1 MNKIEIYKRLYK
13 DYTKKYLDKI
23 ILSALL
29 SVLVAGSTSAI
40 AWLLD
45 PAIKKLFIE
54 KDQSLIIIIPL
65 FIIIAFTTKGLSLYF
80 AKATM
85 ISVGEEIK
93 KKLQFDMVNTLI
105 KTDTQIIDKKHSGK
119 FISNLT
125 YDVTHITNLL
135 SNAILTLFK
144 DSLTLIGLL
153 TVMFLQ
159 NWKLALISIVMIP
172 LASISAKTL
181 GKRIGKVTTEAQ
193 EKSGYL
199 TTYLVELFKNHKLIK
214 IFQKENLEI
223 DRADEYLAE
232 LKDKNKKIQTV
243 FVRLSPIME
252 TLTGIMVAVLI
263 FYSGKLMAKGEVD
276 INNFFSFLAA
286 MMLAYQP
293 VRSLSTLNMII
304 NGGLS
309 AASRIL
315 PIIDQKN
322 TIKNLEFAKPLKINV
337 ASINF
342 KNVNFSYEV
351 NEGPTLQSI
360 NLKFEGGKMTSLVGH
375 SGSGKSTILNLI
387 PRFYDAKSGDI
398 IIDDQSIY
406 GSTIESLRSEI
417 SMVSQETTLFD
428 DTIKN
433 NIKYGRQEATDEEV
447 FKVAKLSYCDE
458 FINNLPNKFDT
469 LIGENGV
476 RLSGG
481 EKQRLSIARAMM
493 KKSSIILL
501 DEATSS
507 LDSET
512 ESKIQDA
519 LKILTK
525 NKTTIVIAHRLSTI
539 LNSNN
544 IYVIDKGKIIANG
557 NHKTLMENQ
566 SYIKISMKNR
576 YKNKYVFFVSNYFII
591 TCFNI
596 SNLNNL

>member
-1 MNKIEIYKRLYK
+1 MKNSEIYKRLYK
-13 DYTKKYLDKI
+13 NYSKKYLDKI
-23 ILSALL
+23 ILSAFF
-29 SVLVAGSTSAI
+29 SILVASSTSGI

-45 PAIKKLFIE
+45 PAIKKIFIE
-54 KDQSLIIIIPL
+54 KDQSLILFIPL
-65 FIIIAFTTKGLSLYF
+65 MIIVAFTTKGLSLYF

-93 KKLQFDMVNTLI
+93 KKLQFDMVNSLI
-105 KTDTQIIDKKHSGK
+105 KTDTQIIDTKHSGK

-135 SNAILTLFK
+135 SNAILTIFK

-159 NWKLALISIVMIP
+159 NWKLALISIIMIP
-172 LASISAKTL
+172 LASISARTL
-181 GKRIGKVTTEAQ
+181 GKRIGKVATEAQ

-199 TTYLVELFKNHKLIK
+199 TSYLIELFKNHKLIK
-214 IFQKENLEI
+214 IFQKEDLEVG
-223 DRADEYLAE
+223 RADKHLSQ
-232 LKDKNKKIQTV
+232 LKDKNKKILTV

-263 FYSGKLMAKGEVD
+263 FYSGKLMARGEVD

-293 VRSLSTLNMII
+293 VRALSTLNMVI
-304 NGGLS
+304 NQGLS
-309 AASRIL
+309 AASRII

-322 TIKNLEFAKPLKINV
+322 EIRNSDFAKPLV
-337 ASINF
+337 V
-342 KNVNFSYEV
+342 KNANISFNNLEFSYEPK
-351 NEGPTLQSI
+351 EGKTLHSV

-387 PRFYDAKSGDI
+387 PRFYDAQSGDI
-398 IIDDQSIY
+398 NIDNQSIY
-406 GSTIESLRSEI
+406 TSTIESLRSEI

-433 NIKYGRQEATDEEV
+433 NIKYGRENATDDEIFE
-447 FKVAKLSYCDE
+447 VAKLSYCDE
-458 FINNLPNKFDT
+458 FIKNLPNKFET

-525 NKTTIVIAHRLSTI
+525 DKTTIVIAHRLSTI
-539 LNSNN
+539 LNSND
-544 IYVIDKGKIIANG
+544 IYVIDSGKIIDHG
-557 NHKTLMENQ
+557 KHEDLL
-566 SYIKISMKNR
+566 IKSEL
-576 YKNKYVFFVSNYFII
+576 YKNFYEKQIQK
-591 TCFNI
+591 
-596 SNLNNL
+596 

>member
-1 MNKIEIYKRLYK
+1 MNKTEIYKRLYK
-13 DYTKKYLDKI
+13 DYSKKYLDKI
-23 ILSALL
+23 ILSAIF
-29 SVLVAGSTSAI
+29 SILVAGSTSAI

-54 KDQSLIIIIPL
+54 KDQSLIFVIPFL
-65 FIIIAFTTKGLSLYF
+65 IIIAFSTKGFSLYL

-93 KKLQFDMVNTLI
+93 KKLQFDMIKSLI
-105 KTDTQIIDKKHSGK
+105 KTDTQIIDKRHSGK
-119 FISNLT
+119 FIANLT
-125 YDVTHITNLL
+125 YDVNHITNLL

-144 DSLTLIGLL
+144 DTLTLIGLL

-159 NWKLALISIVMIP
+159 NWKLALVSIIMIP
-172 LASISAKTL
+172 LASFFAKTL
-181 GKRIGKVTTEAQ
+181 GKRVGKVTTEAQ
-193 EKSGYL
+193 ENAGFL

-214 IFQKENLEI
+214 IFQKENYENT
-223 DRADEYLAE
+223 RADKHLSN
-232 LKDKNKKIQTV
+232 LKDKNKKLATV
-243 FVRLSPIME
+243 FVRMSPIME
-252 TLTGIMVAVLI
+252 FFTGIMIAILI

-293 VRSLSTLNMII
+293 VRALSTLNMVL
-304 NGGLS
+304 NQGLS

-322 TIKNLEFAKPLKINV
+322 YITDTVSAKPLELEKANIEFKKLSFAYNNKDEKVLDNVNLEFL
-337 ASINF
+337 
-342 KNVNFSYEV
+342 
-351 NEGPTLQSI
+351 
-360 NLKFEGGKMTSLVGH
+360 GGKMTSLVGH

-387 PRFYDAKSGDI
+387 PRFYDAQSGDI
-398 IIDDQSIY
+398 LIDNQSIY
-406 GSTIESLRSEI
+406 KSTIKSLRSEI
-417 SMVSQETTLFD
+417 SLVSQETTLFD

-433 NIKYGRQEATDEEV
+433 NIKYANDDATDEEV
-447 FKVAKLSYCDE
+447 YEVAKLSYCED
-458 FINNLPNKFDT
+458 FINNLPNKYET
-469 LIGENGV
+469 LIGENGI

-512 ESKIQDA
+512 ESKIQTA

-525 NKTTIVIAHRLSTI
+525 DKTTIVIAHRLSTI

-544 IYVIDKGKIIANG
+544 IYVIDSGKIIDNGKHEELMANSE
-557 NHKTLMENQ
+557 L
-566 SYIKISMKNR
+566 
-576 YKNKYVFFVSNYFII
+576 YKNFYEKQIQK
-591 TCFNI
+591 
-596 SNLNNL
+596 